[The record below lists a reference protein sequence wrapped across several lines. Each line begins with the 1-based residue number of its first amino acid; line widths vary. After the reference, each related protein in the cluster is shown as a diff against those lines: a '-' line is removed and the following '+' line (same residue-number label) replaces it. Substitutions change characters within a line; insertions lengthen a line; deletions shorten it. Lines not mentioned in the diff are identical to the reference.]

1 MTDIALFYFDKG
13 IEGTIYWGHKK
24 GHIVGAHKKKWVN
37 PNFCGKRDFC
47 ETGGSIRAGRVND
60 SSGSFGNRRR
70 DVG

>member
-1 MTDIALFYFDKG
+1 MFNKRVMKHEISTSGSTSSLVSNVRVNPNFG
-13 IEGTIYWGHKK
+13 
-24 GHIVGAHKKKWVN
+24 VN